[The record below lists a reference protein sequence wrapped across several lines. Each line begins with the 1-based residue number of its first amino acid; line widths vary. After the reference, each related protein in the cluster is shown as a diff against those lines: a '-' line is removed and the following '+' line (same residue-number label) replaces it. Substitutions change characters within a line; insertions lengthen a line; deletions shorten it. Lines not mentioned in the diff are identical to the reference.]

1 MASSKRTKNF
11 NNSQSDLLKKFPKLL
26 NTQAPNTCT
35 FCNTVTTVDSYIL
48 EYPYNSLNIGVNVC
62 YNIECIKKYE
72 ESEEAVRIVIHD
84 LLGEY
89 ASRICKNELIMR
101 FISLG

>member
-1 MASSKRTKNF
+1 MASSKRKNF
-11 NNSQSDLLKKFPKLL
+11 NNPQSDLLKKFPKLL

-35 FCNTVTTVDSYIL
+35 FCHTVTTVDSYIL
-48 EYPYNSLNIGVNVC
+48 EYPYNSFNIGVNVC

-72 ESEEAVRIVIHD
+72 ESEEAVSIIIND
-84 LLGEY
+84 LLGEHT
-89 ASRICKNELIMR
+89 SRIRKNELIIK